1 MYCSVASCS
10 SCPLRFFSTPL
21 QSITRHS
28 TRALTARAF
37 PFSPLLL
44 SSLPYHSSLPF
55 FLPFVSFRS
64 VPFRSLH
71 CTALHCICAALR
83 RTSTASAHL
92 ISPHFTSLQCRVSE
106 IGRDWQRNGFV
117 RADHEAYSCPPPGI
131 ALSCLSSHRSSNPAL
146 TSGPGA
152 DWIFRSEL
160 EMATGHAP
168 SALQFEILFLLLLRR
183 ISAVRSCI

>member
-1 MYCSVASCS
+1 MLLLLPPPILLHS
-10 SCPLRFFSTPL
+10 SPIHYSTFNSRTDCTCLPLL
-21 QSITRHS
+21 
-28 TRALTARAF
+28 
-37 PFSPLLL
+37 SPLL

-71 CTALHCICAALR
+71 CTALHCICAAPR
-83 RTSTASAHL
+83 RAAPHVHCISSPHL
-92 ISPHFTSLQCRVSE
+92 TPFHFTSLQCRVSE

>member
-1 MYCSVASCS
+1 MLTQCTHITFIIFDVYCSVASCSS
-10 SCPLRFFSTPL
+10 SCPLRFFSTRL
-21 QSITRHS
+21 RSITRHS

-117 RADHEAYSCPPPGI
+117 RADHEAYSCPPSRHRSLLP
-131 ALSCLSSHRSSNPAL
+131 LLSSQL
-146 TSGPGA
+146 
-152 DWIFRSEL
+152 
-160 EMATGHAP
+160 
-168 SALQFEILFLLLLRR
+168 
-183 ISAVRSCI
+183 